1 MADPRDESQPTPEA
15 PAAPETSATPE
26 APAAPAAPAA
36 RPKPA
41 FGEYAPEGWE
51 WKPEEPDTTEAA
63 SPATAPAAASSP
75 ARPEAGR
82 VSGVPHNLGAGSQ
95 RTPATPAPV
104 PASPATP
111 SQNPGSAP
119 TANGE
124 PAPYRATVAPPV
136 PQQYNAQQAVGG
148 PKPRTGDRI
157 TTIILLVI
165 GAIGALISAQSM
177 MALNA
182 SFSLMAEAVGMS
194 DFTVP
199 EWLGTLGTVSAL
211 AFIAVYAVTLI
222 FSIQRMRAR
231 KITFWVPLTAGVIV
245 FVAMFVVTTIAL
257 TSMPELMAQ
266 MSDPDAMQKLLD
278 YSSTTQ

>member
-1 MADPRDESQPTPEA
+1 MADPRDESQQ
-15 PAAPETSATPE
+15 APETPATP
-26 APAAPAAPAA
+26 ATPPAPAA

-51 WKPEEPDTTEAA
+51 WKPEEPDASDTAA
-63 SPATAPAAASSP
+63 PATAPAAASSP
-75 ARPEAGR
+75 SRPNPGR
-82 VSGVPHNLGAGSQ
+82 VTGVPHNLGAGSQ
-95 RTPATPAPV
+95 SSSAAPAQAPAPPAATP
-104 PASPATP
+104 
-111 SQNPGSAP
+111 QNSSSAP
-119 TANGE
+119 AAKGE
-124 PAPYRATVAPPV
+124 PAPYRATVAPPAP
-136 PQQYNAQQAVGG
+136 PQYAAQQPVGEL
-148 PKPRTGDRI
+148 KPRTGDRI

-177 MALNA
+177 LALNS
-182 SFSLMAEAVGMS
+182 SFSLMAEAVGLS

-231 KITFWVPLTAGVIV
+231 KITFWVPLTAGAVV
-245 FVAMFVVTTIAL
+245 FVAMFVLTTIAI
-257 TSMPELMAQ
+257 TSMPELMTQ

-278 YSSTTQ
+278 YTSTVQ

>member
-1 MADPRDESQPTPEA
+1 MADPRDDSQPTPEA
-15 PAAPETSATPE
+15 PAAPETSASPTP
-26 APAAPAAPAA
+26 PAA

-51 WKPEEPDTTEAA
+51 WKPEEQDATEAA
-63 SPATAPAAASSP
+63 APTTAPAAAPSP
-75 ARPEAGR
+75 ARPDTGR
-82 VSGVPHNLGAGSQ
+82 VTGVPHNLGAGSQ
-95 RTPATPAPV
+95 STPAIPANA
-104 PASPATP
+104 PATPATP

-119 TANGE
+119 TTNGE

-136 PQQYNAQQAVGG
+136 PPQFTGQQTVGG

-157 TTIILLVI
+157 TTIILLVV

-177 MALNA
+177 LALNA
-182 SFSLMAEAVGMS
+182 SFSLMAEAVGMN

-231 KITFWVPLTAGVIV
+231 KITFWVPLTAGAIV
-245 FVAMFVVTTIAL
+245 FVAMFVLTTIAI

>member
-1 MADPRDESQPTPEA
+1 MADPRDDSQPTPET
-15 PAAPETSATPE
+15 PATP
-26 APAAPAAPAA
+26 APPAAPAA

-51 WKPEEPDTTEAA
+51 WKPEEHNTSESAA
-63 SPATAPAAASSP
+63 PATAPATASP
-75 ARPEAGR
+75 ASRSDAGR
-82 VSGVPHNLGAGSQ
+82 VTGVPHNLGAGSQ
-95 RTPATPAPV
+95 TTAAAPV
-104 PASPATP
+104 PAPAAPAATP
-111 SQNPGSAP
+111 QNPGSAP
-119 TANGE
+119 AANGE
-124 PAPYRATVAPPV
+124 PAPYRATVAPPA
-136 PQQYNAQQAVGG
+136 PQQYASQQAVGG

-157 TTIILLVI
+157 ATIILLVI
-165 GAIGALISAQSM
+165 GALGALISAQSM
-177 MALNA
+177 LALNS

-231 KITFWVPLTAGVIV
+231 KITFWVPLTAGAIV
-245 FVAMFVVTTIAL
+245 FVAMFVLTTIAI
-257 TSMPELMAQ
+257 TSMPELMTQ

-278 YSSTTQ
+278 YTSTTQ